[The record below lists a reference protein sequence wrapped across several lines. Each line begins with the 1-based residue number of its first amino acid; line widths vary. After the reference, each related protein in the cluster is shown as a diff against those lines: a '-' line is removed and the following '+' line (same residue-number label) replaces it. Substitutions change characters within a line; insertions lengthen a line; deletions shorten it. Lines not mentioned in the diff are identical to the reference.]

1 MQLATVKAK
10 GGVRPDSGQAADSEK
25 KMQAALAGKERI
37 DWVDYAKGFCI
48 FMVVTMHS
56 TFGVEQ
62 ASGTLSW
69 MHVVSDFAK
78 PFRMPDFF
86 LISGL
91 FLARVIDRDWAS
103 YLDHRVLHFVY
114 FYVLWLTIQIG
125 FKAPGL
131 AGEVGALGVVQL
143 YLHSFIDPFGTLW
156 FIYLLPAFF
165 VMTKLARRA
174 PPLLI
179 FLVGIALESLEI
191 KTGNMLIDEFAA
203 RFVYFYAGYWLCTH
217 FFTLA
222 RMVQQYPRLT
232 IAALFVWAP
241 INGLMV
247 FSGLAFLPGLSLLM
261 GFVGAAAV
269 IALAALLSK
278 MRFLDILRYAGKH
291 SIAIYL
297 AFFLPMAATRYVLLK
312 TGIIPDLGTVALIVT
327 VFAIAG
333 PLLLQL
339 LARNTPLGFL
349 FERPAW
355 LRFDRSRHTTLQP
368 AE

>member
-1 MQLATVKAK
+1 MQ
-10 GGVRPDSGQAADSEK
+10 S
-25 KMQAALAGKERI
+25 ALAGKQRI

-48 FMVVTMHS
+48 VMVVTMHS

-62 ASGTLSW
+62 AAGAVSW
-69 MHVVSDFAK
+69 MHAVSDFTK

-91 FLARVIDRDWAS
+91 FLARAIDRDWTS
-103 YLDHRVLHFVY
+103 YLDRRVWHFVY
-114 FYVLWLTIQIG
+114 FYVLWLTLQIG

-156 FIYLLPAFF
+156 FIYLLPVFF
-165 VMTKLARRA
+165 VVTKLVRRV
-174 PPLLI
+174 PPLLV
-179 FLVGIALESLEI
+179 FLAGVALETAQFHS
-191 KTGNMLIDEFAA
+191 GNTLVDEFAA

-217 FFTLA
+217 FFALA
-222 RMVQQYPRLT
+222 RTVQQHPKFA
-232 IAALFVWAP
+232 IAALLVWAP
-241 INGLMV
+241 FNGLMV
-247 FSGLAFLPGLSLLM
+247 ASGLAFVPGLSLVM

-278 MRFLDILRYAGKH
+278 VRFLDVLRYAGEH
-291 SIAIYL
+291 SITIYL

-333 PLLLQL
+333 PLLLRL
-339 LARNTPLGFL
+339 LVRNTPLFFL

-355 LRFDRSRHTTLQP
+355 LHFDRPRRPSLQP

>member
-1 MQLATVKAK
+1 MQTAIK
-10 GGVRPDSGQAADSEK
+10 GA
-25 KMQAALAGKERI
+25 ERI

-48 FMVVTMHS
+48 VMVVMMHS
-56 TFGVEQ
+56 TFGVELAAGQ
-62 ASGTLSW
+62 QSW
-69 MHVVSDFAK
+69 MHAVSDFAK

-103 YLDHRVLHFVY
+103 YLDRRVWHFVY

-165 VMTKLARRA
+165 IVTKLARRA

-179 FLVGIALESLEI
+179 LLAGIALESLRI
-191 KTGNMLIDEFAA
+191 KTGNTLVDEFAS
-203 RFVYFYAGYWLCTH
+203 RFIYFYAGYWLCTH

-222 RMVQQYPRLT
+222 RMVQQYPKLA
-232 IAALFVWAP
+232 IAALLVWAP

-247 FSGLAFLPGLSLLM
+247 VSGLAFLPGLSLLM

-269 IALAALLSK
+269 IALAALFSK
-278 MRFLDILRYAGKH
+278 VRFLDILRYAGQH
-291 SIAIYL
+291 SITIYL
-297 AFFLPMAATRYVLLK
+297 AFFLPMAATRYALLK
-312 TGIIPDLGTVALIVT
+312 AGIIPDLGTVALIVT
-327 VFAIAG
+327 LFAIAG

-339 LARNTPLGFL
+339 LVRNTPLSFL

-355 LRFDRSRHTTLQP
+355 LRFDRPRHPTLQP

>member
-1 MQLATVKAK
+1 MQSAIK
-10 GGVRPDSGQAADSEK
+10 GS
-25 KMQAALAGKERI
+25 ERI

-48 FMVVTMHS
+48 VMVVTLHS

-62 ASGTLSW
+62 AAGAVSW
-69 MHVVSDFAK
+69 MHAVSDFTK

-91 FLARVIDRDWAS
+91 FLARAIDRDWAS
-103 YLDHRVLHFVY
+103 YLDRRVWHFVY

-143 YLHSFIDPFGTLW
+143 YLYSFIDPFGTLW
-156 FIYLLPAFF
+156 FIYLLPVFF
-165 VMTKLARRA
+165 VVTKLVRRV
-174 PPLLI
+174 PPLLV
-179 FLVGIALESLEI
+179 FLAGVALETAQIHS
-191 KTGNMLIDEFAA
+191 GNTLVDEFAA

-217 FFTLA
+217 FFVLA
-222 RMVQQYPRLT
+222 RIVQQHPRIA
-232 IAALFVWAP
+232 IAALLVWAP
-241 INGLMV
+241 FNGLMV
-247 FSGLAFLPGLSLLM
+247 VSGFAFSPGLSLLM

-269 IALAALLSK
+269 IALAALFSK
-278 MRFLDILRYAGKH
+278 VRFLDILRYAGEH
-291 SIAIYL
+291 SITIYL

-312 TGIIPDLGTVALIVT
+312 TGIIPDLGTVAMIVT
-327 VFAIAG
+327 LFAIAG
-333 PLLLQL
+333 PLVLRLLV
-339 LARNTPLGFL
+339 RNTPLFFL

-355 LRFDRSRHTTLQP
+355 LHFDRPRHPTLQP

>member
-1 MQLATVKAK
+1 MQT
-10 GGVRPDSGQAADSEK
+10 
-25 KMQAALAGKERI
+25 ALASKQRI

-48 FMVVTMHS
+48 FMVVLMHS

-62 ASGTLSW
+62 AAGALSW

-91 FLARVIDRDWAS
+91 FLARVIDRDWAT
-103 YLDHRVLHFVY
+103 YLDRRVLHFVY

-156 FIYLLPAFF
+156 FIYLLPVVF
-165 VMTKLARRA
+165 VVTKLARRA

-179 FLVGIALESLEI
+179 FLAGIALESLQI
-191 KTGNMLIDEFAA
+191 KTGNTLIDEFAS

-217 FFTLA
+217 LFTFARAVQERPKLA
-222 RMVQQYPRLT
+222 
-232 IAALFVWAP
+232 IAALAIWAP
-241 INGLMV
+241 VNGLMV

-278 MRFLDILRYAGKH
+278 VRFLDVLRYAGRH

-327 VFAIAG
+327 VCAIAG
-333 PLLLQL
+333 PLVLQL
-339 LARNTPLGFL
+339 LVRNSPFSFL

-355 LRFDRSRHTTLQP
+355 LRFDQPRHPALQP

>member
-1 MQLATVKAK
+1 MQ
-10 GGVRPDSGQAADSEK
+10 S
-25 KMQAALAGKERI
+25 ALAGKQRI

-48 FMVVTMHS
+48 VMVVTMHS

-62 ASGTLSW
+62 AAGAVSW
-69 MHVVSDFAK
+69 MHAVSDFTK

-91 FLARVIDRDWAS
+91 FLARAIDRDWTS
-103 YLDHRVLHFVY
+103 YLDRRGWHFVY
-114 FYVLWLTIQIG
+114 FYVLWLAIQIG

-131 AGEVGALGVVQL
+131 AGEVGALGLVQL

-156 FIYLLPAFF
+156 FIYLLPVFF
-165 VMTKLARRA
+165 VVTKLVRRV
-174 PPLLI
+174 PPLLV
-179 FLVGIALESLEI
+179 FLAGVVLETAQIHS
-191 KTGNMLIDEFAA
+191 GNTLVDEFAA

-217 FFTLA
+217 FFALA
-222 RMVQQYPRLT
+222 RTVQQHPKIA
-232 IAALFVWAP
+232 IAALLVWAP
-241 INGLMV
+241 FNGLMV
-247 FSGLAFLPGLSLLM
+247 ASGLAFVPGLSLVM
-261 GFVGAAAV
+261 GFAGAAAV
-269 IALAALLSK
+269 IALAALLCK
-278 MRFLDILRYAGKH
+278 VRFLDVLRYAGEH
-291 SIAIYL
+291 SITIYL

-333 PLLLQL
+333 PLLLRL
-339 LARNTPLGFL
+339 LVRNTPLFFL

-355 LRFDRSRHTTLQP
+355 LHFDRPRRPTLQP

>member
-1 MQLATVKAK
+1 MQT
-10 GGVRPDSGQAADSEK
+10 
-25 KMQAALAGKERI
+25 ALASKQRI

-48 FMVVTMHS
+48 VMVVTMHS

-62 ASGTLSW
+62 AAGAPSW

-103 YLDHRVLHFVY
+103 YLDRRVWHFVY

-156 FIYLLPAFF
+156 FIYLLPVFF
-165 VMTKLARRA
+165 VVTKLARRA

-179 FLVGIALESLEI
+179 LLAGIALESLRI
-191 KTGNMLIDEFAA
+191 NTGNTLVDEFAS

-217 FFTLA
+217 FFMLA
-222 RMVQQYPRLT
+222 STVQRHPKLA
-232 IAALFVWAP
+232 IVALFVWAP

-247 FSGLAFLPGLSLLM
+247 ASGLAFMPGLSLTM
-261 GFVGAAAV
+261 GFVGASAV
-269 IALAALLSK
+269 IALSALLSK
-278 MRFLDILRYAGKH
+278 VRFLDLLRYAGEH
-291 SIAIYL
+291 SITIYL
-297 AFFLPMAATRYVLLK
+297 AFFLPMAATRYVMLK

-327 VFAIAG
+327 AFAVAG
-333 PLLLQL
+333 PLVLQL
-339 LARNTPLGFL
+339 LVRNTPLFFL
-349 FERPAW
+349 FVRPAW
-355 LRFDRSRHTTLQP
+355 LRFDRPRQPTLQP